1 MKNITIIGSGSF
13 GCALAYSLSK
23 NDENNI
29 KIWSFKSEEADLIN
43 KEHKSVYLKN
53 LVLDE
58 KIKCYTNYEEA
69 LNGSDYI
76 ILVSPSKVIRQT
88 CKDIKEYITNQEIII
103 ASKGLENNT
112 NKILSDIVKEELPN
126 NNISVISGP
135 SHAEQIIK
143 NIPTIVEYSGN
154 KDIKNIL
161 ETDTFKLRY
170 TDDMIGMQV
179 GAALKN
185 VISIASG
192 IVEGFGYETNTLA
205 YVITEGLDEIKQIGT
220 MMGAK
225 ESTFYNLS
233 GLGDLLTT
241 SLGDNSRNKKSGI
254 LLSQGKTKEEIQNE
268 IGMVIEGFDNINT
281 AYELM
286 NKYNLDLN
294 LIKNLYKLLNNE
306 IKVNEFLNNIIK

>member
-1 MKNITIIGSGSF
+1 MRNITIIGSGSF
-13 GCALAYSLSK
+13 GCALAYMLNK
-23 NDENNI
+23 NNDNNI
-29 KIWSFKSEEADLIN
+29 KIWSFKEEEADLIN
-43 KEHKSVYLKN
+43 NEHKSVYLKD
-53 LVLDE
+53 LVLAE

-69 LNGSDYI
+69 LNDSNYV

-103 ASKGLENNT
+103 ASKGLEENT
-112 NKILSDIVKEELPN
+112 NKLLSDIVKEELPN

-143 NIPTIVEYSGN
+143 DIPTIVEYSGN

-170 TDDMIGMQV
+170 TDDMIGMQI

-192 IVEGFGYETNTLA
+192 IVEGLGYETNTLS

-254 LLSQGKTKEEIQNE
+254 LLSQGKTKEEIQDE

>member
-23 NDENNI
+23 NNENNI

-43 KEHKSVYLKN
+43 KEHKSVYLKD

-58 KIKCYTNYEEA
+58 KIKCYTDYEEA

-112 NKILSDIVKEELPN
+112 KKILSDIVKEELPN

>member
-43 KEHKSVYLKN
+43 KEHKSVYLKD

-161 ETDTFKLRY
+161 ETDNFKLRY

-205 YVITEGLDEIKQIGT
+205 YVITEGLNEIKQIGT
-220 MMGAK
+220 KIGAK